1 MYAQFFNWVVT
12 IFEPLLKNDIEGLK
26 LDGLY
31 KVVYS
36 IVVAFTLDNDTMGSV
51 FGAKNKGSLGK

>member
-12 IFEPLLKNDIEGLK
+12 IFEPLLKNDIGWLK

-31 KVVYS
+31 KVVNS
-36 IVVAFTLDNDTMGSV
+36 IVVAFTPDNDIMGSV
-51 FGAKNKGSLGK
+51 FGAKNKGSSGK